1 MRSYS
6 WLNTTNKIVQS
17 YDGSMPLAAWLKQ
30 FFKAD
35 KKFGSKDRK
44 QISHLCYCYYR
55 TGNAFQNLD
64 AEERILTATFLCS
77 TERNKVLEELMPD
90 WNEQVSLS
98 LVEKIDLL
106 SAQEAIKN
114 IFPLNDELSN
124 EIDVSAFGLSLLK
137 QPDLFLRL
145 RPGKKEKVLKQLQI
159 ASIDFDWC
167 SDDCVRLPNQTKLDE
182 IIKLDKDAVVQD
194 CNSQRVL
201 DVLKNSK
208 LKTLNSK
215 LSVWD
220 CCAAS
225 GGKSILFYDRFPN
238 SHLTVSDV
246 RESILFNLRKRFN
259 KAGITKYGH
268 FVADLTLPNIPIDKN
283 FDVVI
288 CDAPCSGSGT
298 WARTPQQLAFFN
310 KEKIDHYSNL
320 QKNIVLNAGKAIKH
334 GGYFLYITCSVFKK
348 ENEEVVDFIR
358 ENLPLT
364 LVEKQYLKGYDKK
377 ADTLFVALF
386 SQL

>member
-1 MRSYS
+1 
-6 WLNTTNKIVQS
+6 
-17 YDGSMPLAAWLKQ
+17 
-30 FFKAD
+30 
-35 KKFGSKDRK
+35 
-44 QISHLCYCYYR
+44 
-55 TGNAFQNLD
+55 
-64 AEERILTATFLCS
+64 
-77 TERNKVLEELMPD
+77 MPD

-159 ASIDFDWC
+159 AFIDFDWC
-167 SDDCVRLPNQTKLDE
+167 SDDCVRLPNQTKLHE

-225 GGKSILFYDRFPN
+225 GGKSILFFDCFTN
-238 SHLTVSDV
+238 LHLMVSDV
-246 RESILFNLRKRFN
+246 RESILFNLRKRFSR
-259 KAGITKYGH
+259 AGIIKYDH
-268 FVADLTLPNIPIDKN
+268 FVADLTLENISINKS

-298 WARTPQQLAFFN
+298 WARTPEQLAFFN

-320 QKNIVLNAGKAIKH
+320 QKNIALNAGKAIKH
-334 GGYFLYITCSVFKK
+334 GGYFLYITCSVLKK
-348 ENEEVVDFIR
+348 ENEEVVDCIR
-358 ENLPLT
+358 KNLPLT